1 MSNSY
6 LDEWLH
12 KGLSMHNGNKLP
24 SNMTPAN
31 GVTVDAYY
39 VIPYNAIVNQCW
51 DLHRMYTLEN
61 QRSVFVSEL
70 LERFG
75 TSLQPP

>member
-39 VIPYNAIVNQCW
+39 VIPYDAIVNQCW
-51 DLHRMYTLEN
+51 DLHRMHTLSQTN
-61 QRSVFVSEL
+61 GACSSVSYLKVFC
-70 LERFG
+70 
-75 TSLQPP
+75 TSFL